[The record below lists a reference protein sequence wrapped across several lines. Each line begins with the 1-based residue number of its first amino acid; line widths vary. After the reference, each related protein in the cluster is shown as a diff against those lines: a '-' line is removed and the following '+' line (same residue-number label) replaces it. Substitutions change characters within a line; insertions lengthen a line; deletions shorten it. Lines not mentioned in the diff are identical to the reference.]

1 MESAVRTPASRA
13 RPSAGDPHARRARAG
28 GIAVGTAV
36 LVATA
41 RAADGGPAAALA
53 YEDTTLLGRLL
64 EQLADLG
71 LRHTH
76 VITRPEWVET
86 LGGPSPA
93 GMQVQFH
100 ASADLPGDLRAVEAI
115 ARDGSGALV
124 VADGDI
130 LTQREA
136 LAGLLADP
144 RIATGM
150 LTTTIRRVYR
160 YVGFRT
166 RTRRGR
172 VVSAGTP
179 YHYVSQP
186 NGTFLGVLKVAP
198 ANREQLVAVAGR
210 LAELVDGPLPPGW
223 REELDAKAGRW
234 KLALHRRA
242 QRALTDPDGE
252 EQPSDEALAAADES
266 GLLPED
272 VKLDEAGRA
281 ELERRV
287 AAAAGD
293 VPSLLLCGLVRSDV
307 KVGGTH
313 LRRLFWTRPLTPEHV
328 ASAAQKIGEYDED
341 RALLDSSVK
350 AFDGFFT
357 TFFVSPY
364 SKYIARWTARRG
376 WSPNFVSTISVLVG
390 FLAAAGF
397 ATGERW
403 GMVAGALL
411 LQAAFTLDCVD
422 GQLARYTRTFTKLGA
437 WLDSIFDRTK
447 EYAVFA
453 GLAIGASRT
462 GDDVW
467 LLAGAALALQV
478 LRHSIDFSYPQAEHQ
493 AMGAVRQPPL
503 DHVHDVLGAAV
514 PAAHASEAPDE
525 AAPAAPVAP
534 ARRPRRTLRGVV
546 RGVLRRLDRSPRGRW
561 FKKVIG
567 FPIGERFAAISI
579 SAALFDARVT
589 FIVLLAWGGLAGS
602 YTVAGRVLRSLGRRG
617 AVVLDHAA
625 VAAAGTLDAY
635 RDDGPLALA
644 LGRLRLARL
653 PASALVL
660 AGTAVL
666 LAVVAI
672 AGADASWG
680 LAGATIAVLVLL
692 AGVSAGQPLHDRLR
706 WTVPPALR
714 AAEYAGI
721 LWVAALAGGSAV
733 PGAFCLL
740 LPITFRHY
748 DIVYR
753 LRHRGVTPP
762 RWLNRA
768 AGGWDGRLLASFA
781 LAAAAAVPAGY
792 YAAGGVL
799 AVAFAAES
807 IMSWATF
814 ERGQQPDVYEDEE
827 EAAE

>member
-1 MESAVRTPASRA
+1 
-13 RPSAGDPHARRARAG
+13 
-28 GIAVGTAV
+28 VGTAV

-41 RAADGGPAAALA
+41 RADDDGPAAALA
-53 YEDTTLLGRLL
+53 YEHTTLLGRLL

-71 LRHTH
+71 IRQAH
-76 VITRPEWVET
+76 VITRPDWA
-86 LGGPSPA
+86 PA
-93 GMQVQFH
+93 LEASTEGRGLAVRLH
-100 ASADLPGDLRAVEAI
+100 RSADLAADLRTVAAL
-115 ARDGSGALV
+115 ARDGDGALV
-124 VADGDI
+124 VASGDI

-150 LTTTIRRVYR
+150 LTTTVRRIYR

-179 YHYVSQP
+179 YHYISQP

-198 ANREQLVAVAGR
+198 VHREELAAVAGR
-210 LAELVDGPLPPGW
+210 AAALVDGPLPVGW
-223 REELDAKAGRW
+223 QDELDAKAGRW

-242 QRALTDPDGE
+242 MRALAEPDDE
-252 EQPSDEALAAADES
+252 DHPSDEALAADDES

-272 VKLDEAGRA
+272 VELAPEDQA

-293 VPSLLLCGLVRSDV
+293 VPSLLLCGLVRADV
-307 KVGGTH
+307 KVGGNH
-313 LRRLFWTRPLTPEHV
+313 LRKLFWTRPLSAEHV
-328 ASAAQKIGEYDED
+328 AAAAERIGEYDED
-341 RALLDSSVK
+341 RALLDSAVK
-350 AFDGFFT
+350 ALDGFFT

-364 SKYIARWTARRG
+364 SKYIARWAARRG
-376 WSPNFVSTISVLVG
+376 WTPNGVTTLSVAIG
-390 FLAAAGF
+390 FAAAAAF
-397 ATGERW
+397 ATGDRW
-403 GMVAGALL
+403 GMISGAIL
-411 LQAAFTLDCVD
+411 LQLAFTFDCVD

-453 GLAIGASRT
+453 GLAIGASQS

-467 LLAGAALALQV
+467 LLAGAALTLQV

-503 DHVHDVLGAAV
+503 EQVHDVWGATV
-514 PAAHASEAPDE
+514 PAPHAAETEDVP
-525 AAPAAPVAP
+525 PPP
-534 ARRPRRTLRGVV
+534 PPRPTLQQRV
-546 RGVLRRLDRSPRGRW
+546 RAVLRAVDRDPRGRW
-561 FKKVIG
+561 IKKIVG
-567 FPIGERFAAISI
+567 FPIGERFAAISVT
-579 SAALFDARVT
+579 AALFDARAT
-589 FIVLLAWGGLAGS
+589 FIVLLAWGGLAAS
-602 YTVAGRVLRSLGRRG
+602 YTIAGRVLRSLGRRG
-617 AVVLDHAA
+617 AVVLDNAV
-625 VAAAGTLDAY
+625 VAAQGTLDAY

-644 LGRLRLARL
+644 LGRIPRPSL

-660 AGTAVL
+660 VGATAL
-666 LAVVAI
+666 LAVI
-672 AGADASWG
+672 AVTGDGASWP
-680 LAGATIAVLVLL
+680 LAGATLAAVVVTCGL
-692 AGVSAGQPLHDRLR
+692 SAGWPLRDRMR
-706 WTVPPALR
+706 WAVPPALR
-714 AAEYAGI
+714 LTEYTGI
-721 LWVAALAGGSAV
+721 LWVAALAGGTAV
-733 PGAFCLL
+733 PAAFVLL
-740 LPITFRHY
+740 LAITFRPY

-781 LAAAAAVPAGY
+781 LAAAAAVPAGFY
-792 YAAGGVL
+792 
-799 AVAFAAES
+799 AVAALLAIVFVGEA
-807 IMSWATF
+807 ITGWATF

-827 EAAE
+827 EDEE

>member
-1 MESAVRTPASRA
+1 LESAVRPPAPRA
-13 RPSAGDPHARRARAG
+13 HLSARDPRARRARAG
-28 GIAVGTAV
+28 GVAVGTAV

-53 YEDTTLLGRLL
+53 YGDRTLLGRLL
-64 EQLADLG
+64 DQLADIG
-71 LRHTH
+71 IRHAH
-76 VITRPEWVET
+76 VVTRPEWAPV
-86 LGGPSPA
+86 LGPSSRDRGVA
-93 GMQVQFH
+93 AELHQ
-100 ASADLPGDLRAVEAI
+100 SSDLAGDLRTVEAI
-115 ARDGSGALV
+115 ARDGAGALV
-124 VADGDI
+124 VASADI

-179 YHYVSQP
+179 YHYISQP

-198 ANREQLVAVAGR
+198 IHRER
-210 LAELVDGPLPPGW
+210 LADVAARLAALVEGPLPVGW
-223 REELDAKAGRW
+223 QEELDAKAGRW
-234 KLALHRRA
+234 TLALHRRA
-242 QRALTDPDGE
+242 QRALAEPDAE
-252 EQPSDEALAAADES
+252 EHPSDEALAAADDS
-266 GLLPED
+266 GLLPDD
-272 VKLDEAGRA
+272 VELDPAARA

-287 AAAAGD
+287 AAAAID

-307 KVGGTH
+307 KVGGSH
-313 LRRLFWTRPLTPEHV
+313 LRRLFWTRPLTAEHV
-328 ASAAQKIGEYDED
+328 ASAAAKIGEHDED
-341 RALLDSSVK
+341 RALLDSAVK
-350 AFDGFFT
+350 ASDGFFT

-364 SKYIARWTARRG
+364 SKYIARWAARRG
-376 WSPNFVSTISVLVG
+376 WTPNFVTTISVLVG

-403 GMVAGALL
+403 GMIAGALL

-478 LRHSIDFSYPQAEHQ
+478 VRHSIDFSYPQAEHQ
-493 AMGAVRQPPL
+493 AMGAVRHPPL
-503 DHVHDVLGAAV
+503 EQVHDVVGAAV
-514 PAAHASEAPDE
+514 PPAHAAEVPDE
-525 AAPAAPVAP
+525 AAPAEPPVP
-534 ARRPRRTLRGVV
+534 ARPTLRRRI
-546 RGVLRRLDRSPRGRW
+546 RGVLRAIDRSPRGRW
-561 FKKVIG
+561 AKKIIG
-567 FPIGERFAAISI
+567 FPIGERFAAISLT
-579 SAALFDARVT
+579 AALFDARMT

-602 YTVAGRVLRSLGRRG
+602 YTAVGRVLRSLGRRG
-617 AVVLDHAA
+617 PVLLDHVA

-644 LGRLRLARL
+644 IGRARLARL

-660 AGTAVL
+660 AGVATL
-666 LAVVAI
+666 LAVI
-672 AGADASWG
+672 AAAGGDASWG
-680 LAGATIAVLVLL
+680 VAGATLAVLILLAGA
-692 AGVSAGQPLHDRLR
+692 SAGQPLNDRLR

-733 PGAFCLL
+733 PGAFALL
-740 LPITFRHY
+740 LAITFRHY

-768 AGGWDGRLLASFA
+768 AGGWDGRLLASYA
-781 LAAAAAVPAGY
+781 LAAAALVPAGF
-792 YAAGGVL
+792 YAAGGLL
-799 AVAFAAES
+799 AVAFAGES
-807 IMSWATF
+807 IAAWATF